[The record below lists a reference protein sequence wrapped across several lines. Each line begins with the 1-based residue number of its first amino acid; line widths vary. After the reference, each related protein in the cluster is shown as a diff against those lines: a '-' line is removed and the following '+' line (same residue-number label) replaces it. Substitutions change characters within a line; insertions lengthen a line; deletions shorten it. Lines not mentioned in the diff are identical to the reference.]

1 MIIKT
6 HAGPVDASTPERR
19 KAYATQLLK
28 TAMHYGT
35 EIEIAAITAS
45 IESQIGSMLTTRYNP
60 GLNDASYDV
69 YRKFWLKG
77 GEV

>member
-1 MIIKT
+1 MIPRANGG
-6 HAGPVDASTPERR
+6 HADASTPERR
-19 KAYATQLLK
+19 KAYTTQLLK
-28 TAMHYGT
+28 TALRYGT

-45 IESQIGSMLTTRYNP
+45 IESQIGSMLTTRHNP

-77 GEV
+77 GAQ